1 MAERRGLELDRA
13 LKSLEG
19 VGDEEEELGN
29 TNSKGH
35 DGVARVGE
43 LLLLPPQPNARMRI
57 LCN

>member
-1 MAERRGLELDRA
+1 MELDRA

-43 LLLLPPQPNARMRI
+43 LLLLPPQPNARMKI